1 MHLNIK
7 YELWFPVGI
16 VTLVCQ
22 CLWKGR
28 WECHWSALLQLDL
41 CPFINGFQSYLPTYV
56 IGIWFLQPKILLG
69 VYSKLNGSDV
79 YKHLKYFLD
88 CLQLELVCFV
98 VGDKIRNWSKT
109 DQWPVCYRIGSPIC
123 RNIKIQKWNWD
134 LWTGHCISHQ
144 LWLCLPNHKR

>member
-1 MHLNIK
+1 MGIRH
-7 YELWFPVGI
+7 ELRFPVGT
-16 VTLVCQ
+16 VTLVIGMSMSLKRQVRFATGQPCFNWI
-22 CLWKGR
+22 CVHYKWISVILT
-28 WECHWSALLQLDL
+28 S
-41 CPFINGFQSYLPTYV
+41 YV

-123 RNIKIQKWNWD
+123 RNIRIQKWNWD
-134 LWTGHCISHQ
+134 LETGNCINHVCQSRY
-144 LWLCLPNHKR
+144 LCT